1 MRESWHVWVGE
12 ESKLVIRD
20 ETVGKAM
27 IQKDPVN
34 VLFKQLTS

>member
-1 MRESWHVWVGE
+1 MGE
-12 ESKLVIRD
+12 ESELVVRD

-27 IQKDPVN
+27 VQKDPVN